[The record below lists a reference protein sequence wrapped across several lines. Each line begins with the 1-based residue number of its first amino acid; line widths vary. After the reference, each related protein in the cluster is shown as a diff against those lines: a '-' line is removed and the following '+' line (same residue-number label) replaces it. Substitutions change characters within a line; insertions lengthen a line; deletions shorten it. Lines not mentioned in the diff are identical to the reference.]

1 MDSGIYAACSALIAR
16 SQALD
21 VMANNLAN
29 VSTTGYKG
37 ESQFY
42 QAFTA
47 AQGGQPLAP
56 LNNAVNQFGIL
67 AGQQLNLSAGA
78 MDRTNNPMD
87 LAIQGPG
94 FFAVQT
100 ASGVV
105 YTRAGNLKVSP
116 DGYLVTQQ
124 GDKVLGGN
132 PKNLKP
138 IPLPSGQPSISPDG
152 TISVDGTLAGK
163 IILQEFTPGTH
174 LDPLG
179 QTYFSAP
186 AGSAHTAT
194 GSTLAV
200 GELES
205 SNVNA
210 VEAETDLIALQRH
223 FDLLERAL
231 KIFNTDFDQ
240 AAATQLPSLTG
251 L

>member
-21 VMANNLAN
+21 ILANNLAN
-29 VSTTGYKG
+29 VNTTGYKR

-42 QAFTA
+42 QALTA

-56 LNNAVNQFGIL
+56 LNTAVNQFGIL
-67 AGQQLNLSAGA
+67 SGQQLNLSAGA
-78 MDRTNNPMD
+78 MDKTNNPMD
-87 LAIQGPG
+87 VAVQGPG
-94 FFAVQT
+94 FLAVQT
-100 ASGVV
+100 AGGTV
-105 YTRAGNLKVSP
+105 YTRAGNLQVSP

-124 GDKVLGGN
+124 GDKILGGN
-132 PKNLKP
+132 PRNLKP
-138 IPLPSGQPSISPDG
+138 IPLPSGKPSISPDG

-163 IILQEFTPGTH
+163 IVLQEFAPGTQ
-174 LDPLG
+174 LTPLG

-210 VEAETDLIALQRH
+210 IEAETDLIALQRH

-240 AAATQLPSLTG
+240 AAATQLPSTVG